1 MANDIQKIIVSND
14 IKNGTIVVSTK
25 PTGPT
30 AKDKNNTYISN
41 PVIADIEAKYD
52 DRFDDPTYYGKKLA
66 SSPPGPTFT
75 STYTTT
81 GDGAAAGSPMRATG
95 NYGATDPVFTVATGF
110 SGNITV
116 TANVSGGS
124 SDYERNLKVLKNGS
138 VAATLFDT
146 DSWGGTY
153 SATITVAAGDTI
165 GFLRSTFFI
174 TVTYVEV
181 QFQ

>member
-1 MANDIQKIIVSND
+1 M
-14 IKNGTIVVSTK
+14 IKFPDTYTITIGSGLTSSSSTSGGYTIVQF
-25 PTGPT
+25 T
-30 AKDKNNTYISN
+30 AGTDTISFS
-41 PVIADIEAKYD
+41 V
-52 DRFDDPTYYGKKLA
+52 A
-66 SSPPGPTFT
+66 SGGGDAFT
-75 STYTTT
+75 STYETT
-81 GDGAAAGSPMRATG
+81 GGDGTASGTAMRATG

-124 SDYERNLKVLKNGS
+124 SDYDRNLKVLKNGS

-181 QFQ
+181 QFN